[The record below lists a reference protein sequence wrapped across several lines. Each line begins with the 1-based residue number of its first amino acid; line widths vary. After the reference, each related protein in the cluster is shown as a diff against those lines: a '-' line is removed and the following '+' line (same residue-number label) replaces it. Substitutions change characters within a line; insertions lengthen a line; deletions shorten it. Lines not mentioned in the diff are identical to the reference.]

1 MKTAR
6 TLNNKTYYFV
16 SSVKQFTDNRVPL
29 SFLCISKSD
38 TKRHNQW
45 LLEERM
51 LIERIRLFLV
61 TKRNMVISLL
71 RLLPPKQMVS
81 TACWA
86 FVANTPHGTL
96 VPCVRGL
103 QVESFLQSRFQLSA
117 SAHPRRQQRLG
128 SSHPR
133 GSPGSPPHLLSS
145 DQPSPGLCRNL
156 DSNQIKKKKSLSSCF
171 SFFVLLPSLLSHSN
185 MSK

>member
-38 TKRHNQW
+38 TT
-45 LLEERM
+45 M

-81 TACWA
+81 TACWV
-86 FVANTPHGTL
+86 FVANTPPGTL
-96 VPCVRGL
+96 VPCVRG
-103 QVESFLQSRFQLSA
+103 Q
-117 SAHPRRQQRLG
+117 
-128 SSHPR
+128 
-133 GSPGSPPHLLSS
+133 
-145 DQPSPGLCRNL
+145 
-156 DSNQIKKKKSLSSCF
+156 
-171 SFFVLLPSLLSHSN
+171 
-185 MSK
+185 